1 MLEGVWVCFEIP
13 RIYVRLRESGKS
25 DLMALHEFAIKMGN
39 RISTTSESKVSRKI
53 LYIYTYFQ
61 FMTYMCTMY
70 SSPVLYKK

>member
-39 RISTTSESKVSRKI
+39 RISTTSESKVSRKNV
-53 LYIYTYFQ
+53 YIYTYIFPIHDIYVYYVL
-61 FMTYMCTMY
+61 FP
-70 SSPVLYKK
+70 SSL